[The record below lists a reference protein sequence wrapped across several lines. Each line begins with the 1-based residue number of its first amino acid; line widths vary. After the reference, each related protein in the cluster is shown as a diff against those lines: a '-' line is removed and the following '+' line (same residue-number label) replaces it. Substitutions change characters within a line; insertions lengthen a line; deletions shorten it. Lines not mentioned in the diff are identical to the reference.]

1 MREFIDYYEALGV
14 SPSATI
20 KEIKKAY
27 QQIAKTCH
35 PDMTKDLSEN
45 EQLLRKRKFIV
56 ATQAKDILVDEEKRA
71 SYDIKYKLYQEQQK
85 RSQEEEDI
93 PFWEKPNWGG
103 HQRSSESQNEYSRNE
118 DYQQKEK
125 NDTRSRQQS
134 CQQKERHD
142 TRSRQQY
149 YQEDEWYDAQSLYYD
164 FCDFLREIRYSVLN
178 TYYDVKD
185 EEYSVRERWRKYK
198 EVFRRTR
205 NMTIFR
211 KGFIVFENEFL
222 YSLGKLKLERRETP
236 GHYIMKNRGKALV
249 AAGLIL
255 VCTTG
260 MFSGNSE
267 SKPIADP
274 ITSEAEDLLTEPV
287 SPTITIT
294 RTYTVGA
301 GDTLSELAED
311 ANCTRQ
317 EIKNLND
324 MDSDIL
330 YYKDVIKIPYHIPE
344 DEIGKY
350 TTVEL
355 YDGENLYDFAE
366 SHETNPKSLKKL
378 NPDTII
384 EVNGAYAVTSDTIIT
399 PTFAS
404 YDYSSNKT
412 K

>member
-1 MREFIDYYEALGV
+1 
-14 SPSATI
+14 
-20 KEIKKAY
+20 
-27 QQIAKTCH
+27 
-35 PDMTKDLSEN
+35 
-45 EQLLRKRKFIV
+45 
-56 ATQAKDILVDEEKRA
+56 
-71 SYDIKYKLYQEQQK
+71 
-85 RSQEEEDI
+85 
-93 PFWEKPNWGG
+93 
-103 HQRSSESQNEYSRNE
+103 
-118 DYQQKEK
+118 
-125 NDTRSRQQS
+125 
-134 CQQKERHD
+134 
-142 TRSRQQY
+142 
-149 YQEDEWYDAQSLYYD
+149 
-164 FCDFLREIRYSVLN
+164 
-178 TYYDVKD
+178 
-185 EEYSVRERWRKYK
+185 
-198 EVFRRTR
+198 
-205 NMTIFR
+205 MTIFR